1 MWFRYSTSKCVC
13 VGGSQSHQPRPM
25 VGHSWRGSLAEP
37 DLWMRALE
45 SKVSWIVGKNLSS
58 PNKTLCRGKT
68 CTFGPLKGHLSQVCS
83 AACLHLSACLWV
95 TSLKRYWFNP
105 FLCQSSDL
113 REHGGQTSAACT
125 LIRGEYFIRV
135 CWSRNNYLHSLC
147 CSSTHSHW
155 DSCRPLLAI
164 VRHSGRC

>member
-13 VGGSQSHQPRPM
+13 VGGSQFHQPRPM
-25 VGHSWRGSLAEP
+25 VGHSCRGSLAEP

-45 SKVSWIVGKNLSS
+45 SKVSWIVGKNLPS
-58 PNKTLCRGKT
+58 PKKTLCRGKT

-113 REHGGQTSAACT
+113 REHGGCGPLQPA
-125 LIRGEYFIRV
+125 
-135 CWSRNNYLHSLC
+135 HS
-147 CSSTHSHW
+147 SEVSISTRHCKTQW
-155 DSCRPLLAI
+155 EVLKPLLTSPGLVYAFKMAALLP
-164 VRHSGRC
+164 